1 MNAAPPD
8 TAHHLEALK
17 LVKEWSQGLVL
28 VQSAAIGVI
37 GALLKQPP
45 SGWHLLVT
53 LLLLAC
59 LVFSIWVGAVGVSG
73 TVPSIAQR
81 LPTLLARDPHLDIYA
96 QKGGL
101 TGAANKVLGKSLG
114 DQCIQQSNSFIL
126 SLVLFS
132 LFILS
137 LSS

>member
-45 SGWHLLVT
+45 SGVHLLLT
-53 LLLLAC
+53 ILLLAC
-59 LVFSIWVGAVGVSG
+59 LVFSIWVGAVWVSG

-81 LPTLLARDPHLDIYA
+81 LPALLAQNPDLDIYR

-101 TGAANKVLGKSLG
+101 TGAGKKVLGQTLG
-114 DQCIQQSNSFIL
+114 DQCMLQSNSFIV